1 MCAPVCI
8 SLCVSTYMCVCM
20 CVPVCVPHLPFPGK
34 AAVRCTWIQVA
45 VSLKRASLKL
55 LSPQHSAACE
65 AAVPTT
71 PRVMGA
77 QGWEGWAEV
86 FVLPHK
92 VVNEACR
99 SRPGAGRPSVPFC
112 GARAWSHR
120 LLSHRLHLSAFR
132 RERRTGR
139 EENQRLRFALTAPVE
154 VLGTS

>member
-1 MCAPVCI
+1 MCTRV
-8 SLCVSTYMCVCM
+8 Y
-20 CVPVCVPHLPFPGK
+20 VPVCVHIHVCLHACARVCAPPSLSWKTCSKMHMDPSGSFTRESLPETPESP
-34 AAVRCTWIQVA
+34 A
-45 VSLKRASLKL
+45 
-55 LSPQHSAACE
+55 LSACE

-71 PRVMGA
+71 PRMMGA